1 MLVQIKV
8 KGTENDK
15 RDRYIDQLRRE
26 LRTNENELQKFT
38 SRSEE
43 LERGKR
49 VQHIFGAAPNSIR
62 KTIVNDL
69 DIMEQRK
76 NKSSALTPP
85 AVLTFSS
92 SLPPSSNFRQQQQQ
106 QQQQQKQQPT
116 VVKVSVDEN
125 QLPRINSPPS
135 SFASSFYTSGSWS

>member
-15 RDRYIDQLRRE
+15 RDRYIEQLRKKVGRKEKE
-26 LRTNENELQKFT
+26 LKKFP

-85 AVLTFSS
+85 AVVTFSS

-106 QQQQQKQQPT
+106 QQQQQQKPT
-116 VVKVSVDEN
+116 VVKVSVDKN